1 MHARTVTNDTGILN
15 ELNAGFIQAV
25 QASDVRWF
33 EVNLAED
40 FLNSSVDGSLEDR
53 GGFLARIARPA
64 GISNLRAE
72 DVRIRLMGD
81 IALIHGRTTY
91 LKQDGRAAAGRYTDV
106 WARRQGRWR
115 CVAAHVTRG

>member
-15 ELNAGFIQAV
+15 ELNEGFIQAV

-40 FLNSSVDGSLEDR
+40 FLNSSPDGSLEDR

-72 DVRIRLMGD
+72 DVRIRLLGD

-106 WARRQGRWR
+106 WARRQGRWL

>member
-1 MHARTVTNDTGILN
+1 MHARTVANDTDILN
-15 ELNAGFIQAV
+15 ELNEGFIQAV

-33 EVNLAED
+33 EANLAED
-40 FLNSSVDGSLEDR
+40 FLNSNPDGSLADR
-53 GGFLARIARPA
+53 DGFLARIAKPA
-64 GISNLRAE
+64 AISNFRAE

-81 IALIHGRTTY
+81 VALIHGRTIY
-91 LKQDGRAAAGRYTDV
+91 VKQDGRAAAGRYTDV